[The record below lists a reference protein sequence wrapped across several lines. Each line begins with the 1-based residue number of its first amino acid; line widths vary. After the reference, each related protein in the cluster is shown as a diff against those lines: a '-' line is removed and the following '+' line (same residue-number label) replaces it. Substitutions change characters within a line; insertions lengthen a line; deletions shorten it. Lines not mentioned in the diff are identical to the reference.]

1 MSMMYLYRFLLFCLL
16 GVSTTGMLCA
26 QPFLEQGGVV
36 SFEIETQSAAGWT
49 SRTDIGGFTGA
60 SFYEWTGGNNFNN
73 PGVGTMTYQFTI
85 SQTGFYRVQ
94 WRSRIAQG
102 NSTTDF
108 NDNWLK
114 IDNNANTVFFGY
126 QGNVNNIETELNN
139 ALSSSPPNSNAVVF
153 PIGSGLGNNTL
164 SNQPGGTRPEGAGSG
179 GWFKIYMNQLNT
191 WSWQTLTSDND
202 PHNVYVQFKQPGTYS
217 LQVAGRSNGHALD
230 KVVLH
235 HIGNNLILNNNA
247 AGPPQSPLSGAPL
260 AATPGKW
267 QVRTFGIGANPEQR
281 HESAYVELN
290 GLFYLIGGRG
300 NKAIQVYSPVTDTW
314 SNTGA
319 ITNDIHHFQAIAWN
333 GKIYIVGAFTG
344 GFPNENPLTTI
355 KIFDP
360 ATNQLTDGAT
370 IPANRRRGSAG
381 VAVYNDK
388 FYVVS
393 GNRLGHRKFLMDNQ
407 TIAHAPWFDIY
418 DPVTDT
424 WQVLPDAP
432 RARDHFHAAVI
443 NNRLY
448 AASGRRS
455 SWENGNFEATFAP
468 TEAAVDVF
476 DFTTNQWL
484 AGNDVPDDIPT
495 QRAGASSVV
504 FNDELIVIGGEIQ
517 NNPPNNL
524 ALNVTEALDPATGTW
539 RTLAPLNLQRH
550 ATQAVLFDE
559 KIYLPAGSKT
569 RGGTEITPNEAY
581 QEVFAFTEFD
591 SWVDVAT
598 GIKPRAEAQPILY
611 MGKLHVF
618 NGFAPNIQIE
628 NSSEVFD
635 FAARQWS
642 PLATMPNQPNGNPW
656 AMTHHGIAQVGD
668 TVWMAGGRVGNNPG
682 PVTNQVW
689 WYLLSTNTWIES
701 PYPLPLPAGGGGM
714 GRLGRKLHYVGG
726 FDPQANCDVDLHLV
740 FDLDN
745 PAAGWVSYDDSPMP
759 IPRNHFGTTVM
770 GGKLYTIAGQNGH
783 DGCQFGTNIKAVHEY
798 DPATDAWTQLAD
810 FPINNSHIEP
820 GTFAIDG
827 KIYVVGGQNQGNG
840 SVPNAGKNVYVLDP
854 AANNGLGVWTKLDD
868 FELPENLLAPAARI
882 VGDEFIVTHGGAPNT
897 GSPTNK
903 TRIKNILRV
912 PNRSLGFNP
921 AAPTVL
927 LEPNAT
933 TTVSAILFSQADTA
947 DYTISTAG
955 LPAWLSL
962 NKISGTA
969 EESHEQINLTFN
981 TAGLTQGVYT
991 YTLTASA
998 PNYNPATMTIT
1009 LEVIQPGA
1017 PVLTN
1022 PADQENREG
1031 DTISLAIEAT
1041 LAGGGELSYTASNLP
1056 TGLTINAATGVISGV
1071 IAAGAAANSPY
1082 AVQVVATSNNQIS
1095 DTANFVW
1102 TVKEPLIIGP
1112 ALFRINAGGPT
1123 VTTSSTTWQAGA
1135 SFFTG
1140 GNTFANAVAIA
1151 NTNDDVLYQTEY
1163 SAVNNNTPFNFAV
1176 PVANG
1181 TYYLALHF
1189 AEIYW
1194 GAPGFGFNDGGPG
1207 KRVFSLQIEGQNPPN
1222 LQNIDLNALVGPT
1235 TALILNHEVTVT
1247 DGELNIFF
1255 TSTVDQPKISA
1266 IEIFSTGEAPPPAN
1280 TAPTVVN
1287 PIADFAVAQDAAP
1300 SVLDVSQVFADAED
1314 DNATLALSVP
1324 TNSNPGLVGTSL
1336 SGQTLTLTYTA
1347 GQAGQATIVLRATDS
1362 GGLFVEESFTVTV
1375 TPPTPPGNT
1384 VPTVVNPIA
1393 DFAVAQDAAPSVL
1406 DVSQVFAD
1414 AEDDNATLSL
1424 SVPTNSNPGLVGAS
1438 LSGQTLTLTYAA
1450 GQAGQATIVLRA
1462 TDSGGLFADES
1473 FTVTVE
1479 ATPDTGFAFR
1489 VNAGGPAVTTG
1500 GFDWAANGFFAGG
1513 QAKPFFGTG
1522 FPDIQNTD
1530 SDTLYRTEYSG
1541 QGATNMASFT
1551 FAYPGLAPGFYT
1563 VRLHIAE
1570 IYWGAP
1576 GAPGNPQV
1584 GTGQRVFSVDVEGT
1598 QPPNM
1603 QNLDPTAITGG
1614 PFIAFVRET
1623 TVEVTDGTLNMT
1635 FTATVDQPT
1644 VSALEIIRVG
1654 RCTPF
1659 STLDCDQLTVDLTSP
1674 YAPEW
1679 TNDAGGIVGQADLGT
1694 GFTVVYPPDAR
1705 LIADGPAPDPAV
1717 PGYQPD
1723 LLVVDPSAGTLS
1735 LTTSKGTALGV
1746 SNTQLNM
1753 LAVKAATTGVTLEA
1767 RTELLALPDPG
1778 TPLNQEAGLW
1788 FGIDQ
1793 DNYVKLV
1800 AKAIPG
1806 AGDSAYEVL
1815 LLHEANGITVAS
1827 TQVTD
1832 AVAVGDNV
1840 LFTFQLNPATQT
1852 VQAFYEVN
1860 RDGNPVAVGGD
1871 LAVADTLF
1879 TGFELDGG
1887 VGTLVGIFGTHAN
1900 ANVALTYTFGEFT
1913 LLSND
1918 DPLPIALLDFT
1929 ARSTEQ
1935 GVQLD
1940 WQTLSETDNDFF
1952 TLERSKDG
1960 QAFLPIARLEGAGTY
1975 QGLRRYQ
1982 HLDTQPL
1989 SGRSYYRLRQTDF
2002 DGTSTLSPVRMV
2014 DRNQEYLR
2022 SFRAFPNPNTGERI
2036 QVELAG
2042 LNADEVLTIGLY
2054 DALGRIV
2061 YQTDTRSDAGGQ
2073 YANTLTPTRK
2083 LSAGVYWLQVRTPYS
2098 QWQQKIVVR

>member
-1 MSMMYLYRFLLFCLL
+1 MNYLYRCFLIW
-16 GVSTTGMLCA
+16 LCSVFSVTILYG
-26 QPFLEQGGVV
+26 QPFVEQGGIV

-49 SRTDIGGFTGA
+49 PRTDIGGFTGT
-60 SFYEWTGGNNFNN
+60 SFYEWTGGNNFNT

-102 NSTTDF
+102 NSITDF

-126 QGNVNNIETELNN
+126 QGNVSNIETELNN

-153 PIGSGLGNNTL
+153 PIGAGLGNNTL
-164 SNQPGGTRPEGAGSG
+164 SNQPGGTRPEGSGGG
-179 GWFKIYMNQLNT
+179 GWFKVYMNQINT

-202 PHNVYVQFKQPGTYS
+202 PHNIYVQFKQPGTYS

-235 HIGNNLILNNNA
+235 HIGNNLTLGNNA
-247 AGPPQSPLSGAPL
+247 VGPAQSPQSGASM
-260 AATPGKW
+260 AANPGKW
-267 QVRTFGIGANPEQR
+267 QVRTFGLGANPEQR

-300 NKAIQVYSPVTDTW
+300 NKAIQVYNPVTDTW

-319 ITNDIHHFQAIAWN
+319 FTNDIHHFQAIAWN

-344 GFPNENPLTTI
+344 GFPSENPLTTI

-360 ATNQLTDGAT
+360 VTNQLTDGAT
-370 IPANRRRGSAG
+370 IPVNRRRGSAG

-407 TIAHAPWFDIY
+407 TIAHAPWFDVY
-418 DPVTDT
+418 DPATDT

-443 NNRLY
+443 GDRLY

-455 SWENGNFEATFAP
+455 SWENGNFPATFAP
-468 TEAAVDVF
+468 TEPAVDVF

-484 AGNDVPDDIPT
+484 TGNDVPDDIPT

-517 NNPPNNL
+517 NNPPNDL
-524 ALNVTEALDPATGTW
+524 ALNVTEALDPTTGTW

-569 RGGTEITPNEAY
+569 RGGTEILSSEAY
-581 QEVFAFTEFD
+581 QEVFAFTEFNT
-591 SWVDVAT
+591 WTDVT
-598 GIKPRAEAQPILY
+598 NGLKPRAEAQPILY
-611 MGKLHVF
+611 MGKLHLF
-618 NGFAPNIQIE
+618 NGFAPDIKIE
-628 NSSEVFD
+628 NSSEAFD
-635 FAARQWS
+635 IATRQWS

-656 AMTHHGIAQVGD
+656 AMTHNGIAQVGD
-668 TVWMAGGRVGNNPG
+668 TVWQVGGRIGNNPG
-682 PVTNQVW
+682 PVTNKVW
-689 WYLLSTNTWIES
+689 WYLLSSDTWIES
-701 PYPLPLPAGGGGM
+701 PYPLPVPAGGGGV

-726 FDPQANCDVDLHLV
+726 FDPQASCDVDLHLV
-740 FDLDN
+740 FDLDD
-745 PAAGWVSYDDSPMP
+745 PAAGWVSYDNSPMP
-759 IPRNHFGTTVM
+759 MPRNHFGTAVM

-783 DGCQFGTNIKAVHEY
+783 DGCLNGINIKAVHVY

-840 SVPNAGKNVYVLDP
+840 SVFDAGKNVYVLDP
-854 AANNGLGVWTKLDD
+854 AANNGLGIWTKLDD

-897 GSPTNK
+897 GVPTDK

-921 AAPTVL
+921 AAPAVV

-933 TTVSAILFSQADTA
+933 ATVSSILFSQTESAN
-947 DYTISTAG
+947 YSISTAG

-962 NKISGTA
+962 NKTNGTA
-969 EESHEQINLTFN
+969 EESHEQIDLTFN
-981 TAGLTQGVYT
+981 TAGLTQGIYT
-991 YTLTASA
+991 HTLTASA
-998 PNYNPATMTIT
+998 PDYSPATMTVT
-1009 LEVIQPGA
+1009 LEVIQPGVPA
-1017 PVLTN
+1017 ITN
-1022 PADQENREG
+1022 PGDQEDREG
-1031 DTISLAIEAT
+1031 DTISLAIQAT
-1041 LAGGGELSYTASNLP
+1041 LSGGGELSYTASNLP
-1056 TGLTINAATGVISGV
+1056 AGLTINAASGIISGV
-1071 IAAGAAANSPY
+1071 IAAGAAATSPY
-1082 AVQVVATSNNQIS
+1082 AVQAIATSSNEVS

-1102 TVKEPLIIGP
+1102 VVKEPLVIGP

-1123 VTTSSTTWQAGA
+1123 VTTSGTAWQAGA
-1135 SFFTG
+1135 AFFTG
-1140 GNTFANAVAIA
+1140 GNTYSNAVPIA

-1163 SAVNNNTPFNFAV
+1163 SAVNNNTPFNFAA

-1189 AEIYW
+1189 AEIFW
-1194 GAPGFGFNDGGPG
+1194 GAPGPGLNNGGPG
-1207 KRVFSLQIEGQNPPN
+1207 KRVFSLQIEGENPSN
-1222 LQNIDLNALVGPT
+1222 LQNIDLNALVGST

-1266 IEIFSTGEAPPPAN
+1266 IEIFSTGEAPPPTN
-1280 TAPTVVN
+1280 TPPTVVN
-1287 PIADFAVAQDAAP
+1287 PINNFTVGQNAAP
-1300 SVLDVSQVFADAED
+1300 SVLDVSEVFADAED
-1314 DNATLALSVP
+1314 DNATLGLSVQS
-1324 TNSNPGLVGTSL
+1324 NSNPGLVGTSL
-1336 SGQTLTLTYTA
+1336 SGQTLTLNYGA
-1347 GQAGQATIVLRATDS
+1347 GQSGQATIVLRATDS
-1362 GGLFVEESFTVTV
+1362 GGLFVDESFTVTV
-1375 TPPTPPGNT
+1375 TPSAPPTNT
-1384 VPTVVNPIA
+1384 PPTVVNPINN
-1393 DFAVAQDAAPSVL
+1393 FTVGQNAAPSVL
-1406 DVSQVFAD
+1406 DVSEVFAD
-1414 AEDDNATLSL
+1414 AEDDNATLGL
-1424 SVPTNSNPGLVGAS
+1424 SVQSNSNPGLVGTS
-1438 LSGQTLTLTYAA
+1438 LSGQTLTLNYGA
-1450 GQAGQATIVLRA
+1450 GQSGQATIVLRA
-1462 TDSGGLFADES
+1462 TDSGGLFVDES

-1479 ATPDTGFAFR
+1479 TAPDTGFAFR
-1489 VNAGGPAVTTG
+1489 MNAGGPAVTTG
-1500 GFDWAANGFFAGG
+1500 GFDWAANGFFTGG
-1513 QAKPFFGTG
+1513 QSKNFLGTG
-1522 FPDIQNTD
+1522 FPEIQNTD
-1530 SDTLYRTEYSG
+1530 SDTLFRTEYSG
-1541 QGATNMASFT
+1541 QGSTNMASFT

-1563 VRLHIAE
+1563 VRLYIAE

-1584 GTGQRVFSVDVEGT
+1584 GTGQRVFSVAVEGT
-1598 QPPNM
+1598 QPPNL

-1635 FTATVDQPT
+1635 FAATVDQPT
-1644 VSALEIIRVG
+1644 VSAIEIIRVG
-1654 RCTPF
+1654 RCAPF
-1659 STLDCDQLTVDLTSP
+1659 STLDCDQLTVVSP
-1674 YAPEW
+1674 YTADW
-1679 TNDAGGIVGQADLGT
+1679 ANGAGGISGQADDLGT

-1705 LIADGPAPDPAV
+1705 LVEDGPAPDPAV
-1717 PGYQPD
+1717 PGYQPN
-1723 LLVVDPSAGTLS
+1723 LLEVDPLAGTLS
-1735 LTTSKGTALGV
+1735 LTTTKGNALGAF
-1746 SNTQLNM
+1746 NTQLNM
-1753 LAVKAATTGVTLEA
+1753 LAVKAATSGVTLEA
-1767 RTELLALPDPG
+1767 RAELLALPDPG
-1778 TPLNQEAGLW
+1778 TAQGQEAGLW

-1800 AKAIPG
+1800 TKAIAG
-1806 AGDSAYEVL
+1806 AGGNAYEIL
-1815 LLHEANGITVAS
+1815 LLHEANGVTVDS
-1827 TQVTD
+1827 TQLTD
-1832 AVAVGDNV
+1832 AVAIGDNV
-1840 LFTFQLNPATQT
+1840 LLTFQLNPATQT

-1860 RDGNPVAVGGD
+1860 RSGNPVAVGST
-1871 LAVADTLF
+1871 LTVADTLF
-1879 TGFELDGG
+1879 TGAELDGG
-1887 VGTLVGIFGTHAN
+1887 MGTLVGIMATQA
-1900 ANVALTYTFGEFT
+1900 AATLPLTFTFGEFT

-1918 DPLPIALLDFT
+1918 APLPIALLDFT
-1929 ARSTEQ
+1929 ARSTDR

-1940 WQTLSETDNDFF
+1940 WQTLSETDNDYF

-1960 QAFLPIARLEGAGTY
+1960 QAFLPIARLEGAGSH
-1975 QGLRRYQ
+1975 QGLLSYTY
-1982 HLDTQPL
+1982 LDEQPL

-2002 DGTSTLSPVRMV
+2002 DGTFSLSPVRMI
-2014 DRNQEYLR
+2014 DRNQEALR

-2036 QVELAG
+2036 RVELEG
-2042 LNADEVLTIGLY
+2042 LNADEVLTLGLY
-2054 DALGRIV
+2054 DALGRPV
-2061 YQTDTRSDAGGQ
+2061 YRIEGRSDAGGQ
-2073 YANTLTPTRK
+2073 YVGTLQPARK
-2083 LSAGVYWLQVRTPYS
+2083 LSGGVYWLQVSTPYS
-2098 QWQQKIVVR
+2098 QWQQKIIVR